1 MTVGELIAKL
11 QEYKPH
17 WPVLVDGYEGGF
29 DVPLVEETMVVRPEQ
44 EPEEWKGRYAR
55 HLEAEGL
62 VFVAVIVGR
71 DSPDRGGYARLRA
84 MREGR

>member
-1 MTVGELIAKL
+1 M
-11 QEYKPH
+11 
-17 WPVLVDGYEGGF
+17 
-29 DVPLVEETMVVRPEQ
+29 VRPEQ